1 MAENRS
7 GAVRIG
13 CHSGFWGDTETAAV
27 QLVRHGNVDY
37 LVSDYLAEV
46 TMSIM
51 AAQKLRNP
59 QMGYATDFVQ
69 VVMAPLA
76 REIAEKKIKV
86 VTNAGG
92 VNPQAC
98 RDAVLKA
105 CEAAGVTL
113 KVAVVLGDDLLPRLD
128 ELRGLDI
135 REMDTGAALPAK
147 IVSMNAYLGG
157 FPIARALAEGADVV
171 ITGRCVDSAVTLGA
185 LIHAFGWTMDDHDRL
200 AAGTLCGHIIEC
212 GAQCNGGN
220 FTDWRLVP
228 DYDEMGFPVAEV
240 RGRRLVRAGQARRH
254 RRPDHAPP
262 PWPSRC
268 STRSAIRAPTWCP
281 TWSATSPR
289 RPMPRSARTACACR
303 APRAGRRP
311 TPTRSRRPGPT
322 ATSSAPSSCWAAA
335 RRWPRARHSAD
346 AIIKKTRR
354 MFREK
359 NMGDYR
365 DLSIEIIGGEATY
378 GPHARTQDSREV
390 VVKIAAKHDQKEAL
404 GLLGREIAPMATGG
418 VVGMTGSFGAGRAS
432 PSPVIRMFSCLVPKT
447 LVPVTIEIDGRSI
460 TMERA
465 AKSGG
470 FTAADLPAEAP
481 PAPPLPTTGP
491 NAATATVP
499 LVALAYGRSGDKGD
513 NANIGIFARRPE
525 YEPILDAEVTEE
537 AVATYFAHRIQG
549 KVTRWR
555 LPGIN
560 GFNFLLRQALGG
572 GGMAS
577 LKADPLAKAF
587 AQMLVGYAGQGAGVA
602 GRRPRY
608 ATMRRMRIGLITW
621 IASSTKTPM
630 PPARKTGS
638 EPIMIA

>member
-1 MAENRS
+1 MANT
-7 GAVRIG
+7 VRIG
-13 CHSGFWGDTETAAV
+13 CHSGFWGDTETAAA

-51 AAQKLRNP
+51 AAQKMRNP
-59 QMGYATDFVQ
+59 QLGYATDFVQ

-76 REIAEKKIKV
+76 REIADKKIKV

-105 CEAAGVTL
+105 CEAAGVKL
-113 KVAVVLGDDLLPRLD
+113 KVAVVLGDDLLPRIE
-128 ELRGLDI
+128 ELRRLDI
-135 REMDTGAALPAK
+135 REMDTGAELPGK

-185 LIHAFGWTMDDHDRL
+185 AIHAFGWTMDDYDKL
-200 AAGTLCGHIIEC
+200 SAGTLCGHIIEC

-220 FTDWRLVP
+220 FTDWQLVP
-228 DYDEMGFPVAEV
+228 DYDNMGFPVAEV
-240 RGRRLVRAGQARRH
+240 SADGSFVLSK
-254 RRPDHAPP
+254 PDG
-262 PWPSRC
+262 
-268 STRSAIRAPTWCP
+268 TGGLIT
-281 TWSATSPR
+281 TATVAEQ
-289 RPMPRSARTACACR
+289 MLYEIGD
-303 APRAGRRP
+303 PRAYMVPDVVCDFTQATYEQVGKDRVRVSGAKGRPP
-311 TPTRSRRPGPT
+311 TDTYKVST
-322 ATSSAPSSCWAAA
+322 T
-335 RRWPRARHSAD
+335 WPDGYKLSTIFMLGGREAVAKGTHSAE

-418 VVGMTGSFGAGRAS
+418 VVGMTGSFGAGRS
-432 PSPVIRMFSCLVPKT
+432 TPSPVIRMFSCLVPKS
-447 LVPVTIEIDGRSI
+447 LVPVTIEMDGSSI

-470 FTAADLPAEAP
+470 FSTADLPAEAP
-481 PAPPLPTTGP
+481 AAPALPTAGP

-513 NANIGIFARRPE
+513 NANIGIFARKPE

-537 AVATYFAHRIQG
+537 AVARYFAHRIQG

-555 LPGIN
+555 LPGIH

-587 AQMLVGYAGQGAGVA
+587 AQMLLDMPVRV
-602 GRRPRY
+602 P
-608 ATMRRMRIGLITW
+608 
-621 IASSTKTPM
+621 ASLAQKL
-630 PPARKTGS
+630 A
-638 EPIMIA
+638 A

>member
-1 MAENRS
+1 MTGKTAKGS
-7 GAVRIG
+7 VRIG

-59 QMGYATDFVQ
+59 QAGYAVDFVTA
-69 VVMAPLA
+69 VMGPLA

-92 VNPQAC
+92 VNPLAC

-105 CEAAGVTL
+105 CEAAGVKL
-113 KVAVVLGDDLLPRLD
+113 KVAVVLGDDILPRA
-128 ELRGLDI
+128 EEFRAAGI
-135 REMDTGAALPAK
+135 REMDTGAELPAK

-185 LIHAFGWTMDDHDRL
+185 LIHAFGWTHEDLDRL

-228 DYDEMGFPVAEV
+228 DYDNMGFPIAEVSGDGSFVLSKPEGTGGLITPATVAEQMLYEIGDPRAYIV
-240 RGRRLVRAGQARRH
+240 PDVVCDFTEARYEQTGKDRVRVSGARGRPPTDTYKVSTTF
-254 RRPDHAPP
+254 PDGYKF
-262 PWPSRC
+262 S
-268 STRSAIRAPTWCP
+268 SIF
-281 TWSATSPR
+281 
-289 RPMPRSARTACACR
+289 MLG
-303 APRAGRRP
+303 GRE
-311 TPTRSRRPGPT
+311 
-322 ATSSAPSSCWAAA
+322 AAA
-335 RRWPRARHSAD
+335 KGRHSAES
-346 AIIKKTRR
+346 IVKKTRR
-354 MFREK
+354 MFK
-359 NMGDYR
+359 DKGMADFR
-365 DLSIEIIGGEATY
+365 DVSIEVIGAEATY
-378 GPHARTQDSREV
+378 GPHSRGEDSREV

-404 GLLGREIAPMATGG
+404 ALLGREIAPMSTGG

-432 PSPVIRMFSCLVPKT
+432 ASPVIRMFSCLVPKS
-447 LVPVTIEIDGRSI
+447 LVPVTVDVDGHQIALQEGAR
-460 TMERA
+460 
-465 AKSGG
+465 SGG
-470 FTAADLPAEAP
+470 FSAATLPVEAP
-481 PAPPLPTTGP
+481 PAPPLP
-491 NAATATVP
+491 ATASATVP

-513 NANIGIFARRPE
+513 NANIGIFARKPE
-525 YEPILDAEVTEE
+525 YQPILDAEVTEE
-537 AVATYFAHRIQG
+537 AVAKYFAHRIEG
-549 KVTRWR
+549 KVSRWR

-587 AQMLVGYAGQGAGVA
+587 AQMLLDMPVRVPAEMAQE
-602 GRRPRY
+602 
-608 ATMRRMRIGLITW
+608 
-621 IASSTKTPM
+621 STS
-630 PPARKTGS
+630 RNS
-638 EPIMIA
+638 

>member
-1 MAENRS
+1 MTGKTARGS
-7 GAVRIG
+7 VRIG

-27 QLVRHGNVDY
+27 QLVRYGSVDY

-59 QMGYATDFVQ
+59 QAGYAVDFVTA
-69 VVMAPLA
+69 VMGPLA

-105 CEAAGVTL
+105 CEAAGVKL
-113 KVAVVLGDDLLPRLD
+113 KVAVVLGDDILPRAE
-128 ELRGLDI
+128 ELRTAGI
-135 REMDTGAALPAK
+135 REMDTGAELPVK

-185 LIHAFGWTMDDHDRL
+185 LIHAFSWTPEDLDRL

-228 DYDEMGFPVAEV
+228 DYDNMGFPIAEVSSDGSFVLSKPDDTGGLISTATVAEQMLYEIGDPRAYIV
-240 RGRRLVRAGQARRH
+240 PDVVCDFTEARYEQVGKDRVRVSGARGRPPTDTYKVSTTF
-254 RRPDHAPP
+254 PDGYKFA
-262 PWPSRC
+262 S
-268 STRSAIRAPTWCP
+268 IF
-281 TWSATSPR
+281 
-289 RPMPRSARTACACR
+289 MLG
-303 APRAGRRP
+303 GREAVAK
-311 TPTRSRRPGPT
+311 G
-322 ATSSAPSSCWAAA
+322 
-335 RRWPRARHSAD
+335 RHSAES
-346 AIIKKTRR
+346 IVKKTRR
-354 MFREK
+354 MLKDKGMADFR
-359 NMGDYR
+359 DV
-365 DLSIEIIGGEATY
+365 SIEVIGAEATY
-378 GPHARTQDSREV
+378 GPHSRAQDSREV

-404 GLLGREIAPMATGG
+404 SLLGREIAPMSTGG
-418 VVGMTGSFGAGRAS
+418 VVGMTGSFGAGRVS
-432 PSPVIRMFSCLVPKT
+432 PSPVIRMFSCLVPKNQI
-447 LVPVTIEIDGRSI
+447 PVTVDVDGRQI
-460 TMERA
+460 AMQEGAR
-465 AKSGG
+465 SGG
-470 FTAADLPAEAP
+470 FDLKSLPVEAP
-481 PAPPLPTTGP
+481 PAT
-491 NAATATVP
+491 AAASSGATETVP

-513 NANIGIFARRPE
+513 NANIGIFARKPE
-525 YEPILDAEVTEE
+525 YQPILDAEVTDE
-537 AVATYFAHRIQG
+537 AVAKYFAHRING
-549 KVTRWR
+549 KVSRWR

-587 AQMLVGYAGQGAGVA
+587 AQML
-602 GRRPRY
+602 
-608 ATMRRMRIGLITW
+608 LD
-621 IASSTKTPM
+621 M
-630 PPARKTGS
+630 PVRVPAEMAKNL
-638 EPIMIA
+638 PA

>member
-1 MAENRS
+1 MT
-7 GAVRIG
+7 VRVG

-27 QLVRHGNVDY
+27 QLVRHGDVDY

-59 QMGYATDFVQ
+59 QAGYAVDFVTA
-69 VVMAPLA
+69 VMGPLA

-105 CEAAGVTL
+105 CEAAGVKL
-113 KVAVVLGDDLLPRLD
+113 KVAVVLGDDILPRAD
-128 ELRGLDI
+128 ELRASGI
-135 REMDTGAALPAK
+135 REMDTGAELPAK

-157 FPIARALAEGADVV
+157 FPIARALSEGADVV

-185 LIHAFGWTMDDHDRL
+185 LIHAFTWTPEDLDRL

-228 DYDEMGFPVAEV
+228 DYDNMGFPIAEVSSDGSFVLSKPENTGGLISTATVAEQMLYEIGDPRAYIV
-240 RGRRLVRAGQARRH
+240 PDVVCDFTGARYEQVSKDRVRVSGARGRPPTDTYKVSTTF
-254 RRPDHAPP
+254 PDGFKLA
-262 PWPSRC
+262 S
-268 STRSAIRAPTWCP
+268 IF
-281 TWSATSPR
+281 
-289 RPMPRSARTACACR
+289 MLG
-303 APRAGRRP
+303 GRE
-311 TPTRSRRPGPT
+311 
-322 ATSSAPSSCWAAA
+322 AAA
-335 RRWPRARHSAD
+335 KGRHSAES
-346 AIIKKTRR
+346 IVKKARR
-354 MFREK
+354 MFK
-359 NMGDYR
+359 DKGMADFR
-365 DLSIEIIGGEATY
+365 DVSIEVIGAEATY
-378 GPHARTQDSREV
+378 GPHSRAQDSREV

-404 GLLGREIAPMATGG
+404 SLLGREIAPMSTGG
-418 VVGMTGSFGAGRAS
+418 VVGMTGSFGAGRVS

-447 LVPVTIEIDGRSI
+447 QVPVTVDVDGHQIAMQEGAR
-460 TMERA
+460 
-465 AKSGG
+465 SGG
-470 FTAADLPAEAP
+470 FDTKTLPVEAP
-481 PAPPLPTTGP
+481 PVASTVTGQ
-491 NAATATVP
+491 TETVP

-513 NANIGIFARRPE
+513 NANIGIFARKPE
-525 YEPILDAEVTEE
+525 YQPILDAEVTEE
-537 AVATYFAHRIQG
+537 AVAQYFAHRING
-549 KVTRWR
+549 TVSRWR

-587 AQMLVGYAGQGAGVA
+587 AQMLLDMPVRVPAEMAKK
-602 GRRPRY
+602 
-608 ATMRRMRIGLITW
+608 L
-621 IASSTKTPM
+621 SS
-630 PPARKTGS
+630 
-638 EPIMIA
+638 

>member
-1 MAENRS
+1 VDLLSSERLWDMS
-7 GAVRIG
+7 KTVRIG

-59 QMGYATDFVQ
+59 QAGYAVDFVTA
-69 VVMAPLA
+69 VMAPLA

-113 KVAVVLGDDLLPRLD
+113 KVAVVLGDDILPRA
-128 ELRGLDI
+128 EEFRAAGI
-135 REMDTGAALPAK
+135 REMDTGAELPAK

-185 LIHAFGWTMDDHDRL
+185 LIHAFSWTPEDLDRL

-228 DYDEMGFPVAEV
+228 DYDNMGFPIAEVFSDGSFVLSKPDNTGGLISTATVAEQMLYEIGDPRAYIV
-240 RGRRLVRAGQARRH
+240 PDVVCDFTEARYEQLGKDRVRVSGARGRPPTDTYKVSTTF
-254 RRPDHAPP
+254 PDGFKFA
-262 PWPSRC
+262 S
-268 STRSAIRAPTWCP
+268 IF
-281 TWSATSPR
+281 
-289 RPMPRSARTACACR
+289 MLG
-303 APRAGRRP
+303 GRE
-311 TPTRSRRPGPT
+311 
-322 ATSSAPSSCWAAA
+322 AAA
-335 RRWPRARHSAD
+335 KGRHSAES
-346 AIIKKTRR
+346 IVKKTRR
-354 MFREK
+354 LFKDKGMADFR
-359 NMGDYR
+359 DV
-365 DLSIEIIGGEATY
+365 SIEVIGAEATY
-378 GPHARTQDSREV
+378 GPHARAQDSREV

-404 GLLGREIAPMATGG
+404 ALLGREIAPMSTGG
-418 VVGMTGSFGAGRAS
+418 VVGMAGSFGAGRVS
-432 PSPVIRMFSCLVPKT
+432 PSPVIRMFSCLVPKSQ
-447 LVPVTIEIDGRSI
+447 VPVTVDVGGHRIALQEGAR
-460 TMERA
+460 
-465 AKSGG
+465 SGG
-470 FTAADLPAEAP
+470 FEATSLPVEAP
-481 PAPPLPTTGP
+481 PLASPSSGPTE
-491 NAATATVP
+491 TVP

-513 NANIGIFARRPE
+513 NANIGIFARKPE
-525 YEPILDAEVTEE
+525 YLPILDAEVTEE
-537 AVATYFAHRIQG
+537 AVARYFAHRIEGDPGG
-549 KVTRWR
+549 KVSRWR

-587 AQMLVGYAGQGAGVA
+587 AQML
-602 GRRPRY
+602 
-608 ATMRRMRIGLITW
+608 LD
-621 IASSTKTPM
+621 M
-630 PPARKTGS
+630 PVRVPAEMAREVEGTLRHD
-638 EPIMIA
+638 

>member
-1 MAENRS
+1 MAENRN
-7 GAVRIG
+7 GTVRIG

-59 QMGYATDFVQ
+59 QLGYATDFVQ

-113 KVAVVLGDDLLPRLD
+113 KVAVVLGDDLLPRVD

-135 REMDTGAALPAK
+135 REMDTGAELPAK

-240 RGRRLVRAGQARRH
+240 SADGSFVLGK
-254 RRPDHAPP
+254 PDG
-262 PWPSRC
+262 
-268 STRSAIRAPTWCP
+268 TGGLIT
-281 TWSATSPR
+281 TATVAEQ
-289 RPMPRSARTACACR
+289 MLYEIGD
-303 APRAGRRP
+303 PRAYMVPDVVCDFTQATYAAGRQ
-311 TPTRSRRPGPT
+311 G
-322 ATSSAPSSCWAAA
+322 
-335 RRWPRARHSAD
+335 PRARVGRQGPAAD
-346 AIIKKTRR
+346 RHLQGLDHLARR
-354 MFREK
+354 
-359 NMGDYR
+359 
-365 DLSIEIIGGEATY
+365 LQAQ
-378 GPHARTQDSREV
+378 H
-390 VVKIAAKHDQKEAL
+390 HL
-404 GLLGREIAPMATGG
+404 H
-418 VVGMTGSFGAGRAS
+418 AGRARGGGQG
-432 PSPVIRMFSCLVPKT
+432 PAQRRGDHQEDAPHVPR
-447 LVPVTIEIDGRSI
+447 EEHGRLPRPQHRDHRRRGDL
-460 TMERA
+460 RA
-465 AKSGG
+465 ARAHPGQPRGG
-470 FTAADLPAEAP
+470 GQDRRQA
-481 PAPPLPTTGP
+481 
-491 NAATATVP
+491 
-499 LVALAYGRSGDKGD
+499 
-513 NANIGIFARRPE
+513 RPE
-525 YEPILDAEVTEE
+525 GGARPARPRDRADGDRRRGR
-537 AVATYFAHRIQG
+537 HDRQ
-549 KVTRWR
+549 
-555 LPGIN
+555 
-560 GFNFLLRQALGG
+560 LR
-572 GGMAS
+572 
-577 LKADPLAKAF
+577 
-587 AQMLVGYAGQGAGVA
+587 
-602 GRRPRY
+602 RRPRL
-608 ATMRRMRIGLITW
+608 ALAGDPHVLLPGAQDRWCR
-621 IASSTKTPM
+621 
-630 PPARKTGS
+630 
-638 EPIMIA
+638 

>member
-51 AAQKLRNP
+51 AAQKMRNP
-59 QMGYATDFVQ
+59 QLGYATDFVQ

-86 VTNAGG
+86 ITNAGG

-113 KVAVVLGDDLLPRLD
+113 KVAVVLGDDLLPRVD

-135 REMDTGAALPAK
+135 REMDTGAELPAK

-185 LIHAFGWTMDDHDRL
+185 LIHAFGWTMDDHDKL

-240 RGRRLVRAGQARRH
+240 EADGAFVLGKPDGTGGLITTATVAEQMLYEIGDPRAYMVPDVVCDFTQATYAQVGKDRVRVTGAKGRPPTDTYKVSTTWPDGYKLSTIFMLGGREAVAKGQA
-254 RRPDHAPP
+254 
-262 PWPSRC
+262 
-268 STRSAIRAPTWCP
+268 
-281 TWSATSPR
+281 
-289 RPMPRSARTACACR
+289 
-303 APRAGRRP
+303 
-311 TPTRSRRPGPT
+311 
-322 ATSSAPSSCWAAA
+322 
-335 RRWPRARHSAD
+335 SAD

-378 GPHARTQDSREV
+378 GPHARTTESREV

-447 LVPVTIEIDGRSI
+447 EVPVTIEMDGRSI

-470 FTAADLPAEAP
+470 FAVADLPAEP
-481 PAPPLPTTGP
+481 PAAPPLPTTGD

-525 YEPILDAEVTEE
+525 YEPIHDAEVTEE
-537 AVATYFAHRIQG
+537 AVAAYFAHRIQG

-555 LPGIN
+555 LPGIH

-587 AQMLVGYAGQGAGVA
+587 AQMLLDMPVRV
-602 GRRPRY
+602 P
-608 ATMRRMRIGLITW
+608 
-621 IASSTKTPM
+621 ASLAQKL
-630 PPARKTGS
+630 A
-638 EPIMIA
+638 A

>member
-1 MAENRS
+1 MAKTARKT
-7 GAVRIG
+7 VRIG

-59 QMGYATDFVQ
+59 QMGYATDFVS

-105 CEAAGVTL
+105 CEAAGVKL

-147 IVSMNAYLGG
+147 VVSMNAYLGG
-157 FPIARALAEGADVV
+157 FPIARALDEGADVV

-185 LIHAFGWTMDDHDRL
+185 LIHAFGWSMDDHDAL

-220 FTDWRLVP
+220 FTDWHLVP
-228 DYDEMGFPVAEV
+228 GYDDMGFPVAEV
-240 RGRRLVRAGQARRH
+240 DADGSFVLGK
-254 RRPDHAPP
+254 PDGTGGLISP
-262 PWPSRC
+262 
-268 STRSAIRAPTWCP
+268 
-281 TWSATSPR
+281 ATVAEQ
-289 RPMPRSARTACACR
+289 MLYEIGD
-303 APRAGRRP
+303 PRAYMVPDVVCDFTGATYEQVGKDRVRVSGAKGRPP
-311 TPTRSRRPGPT
+311 TDTYKVSTTWLDGYKLSTIFMLGGREAVAKGTHTARS
-322 ATSSAPSSCWAAA
+322 
-335 RRWPRARHSAD
+335 
-346 AIIKKTRR
+346 IIKKTRR

-365 DLSIEIIGGEATY
+365 DVSIEIIGGEATY
-378 GPHARTQDSREV
+378 GPHARTRDSREV

-404 GLLGREIAPMATGG
+404 GLLGREIAPMSTGG
-418 VVGMTGSFGAGRAS
+418 VVGMTGSFGAGRVS

-447 LVPVTIEIDGRSI
+447 LVPAVIEIDGRSL
-460 TMERA
+460 TMEQG

-470 FTAADLPAEAP
+470 FSVADLPVEAP
-481 PAPPLPTTGP
+481 PAPPLPASGA
-491 NAATATVP
+491 NAATTTVP

-537 AVATYFAHRIQG
+537 AVAKYFAHRIEG

-555 LPGIN
+555 LPGIK

-587 AQMLVGYAGQGAGVA
+587 AQMLLDMPVRVPASLADA
-602 GRRPRY
+602 RDMPR
-608 ATMRRMRIGLITW
+608 
-621 IASSTKTPM
+621 
-630 PPARKTGS
+630 
-638 EPIMIA
+638 

>member
-1 MAENRS
+1 MAPTP
-7 GAVRIG
+7 GKTVRIG
-13 CHSGFWGDTETAAV
+13 CHSGFWGDTETAAA

-51 AAQKLRNP
+51 AAQKMRNP
-59 QMGYATDFVQ
+59 QMGYATDFVS

-76 REIAEKKIKV
+76 REIAERKIKV

-113 KVAVVLGDDLLPRLD
+113 RVAVVLGDDLLPRID
-128 ELRGLDI
+128 EWRRLDI
-135 REMDTGAALPAK
+135 REMDTGAPLPAK
-147 IVSMNAYLGG
+147 IASMNAYLGG

-228 DYDEMGFPVAEV
+228 GYDDMGFPVAEV
-240 RGRRLVRAGQARRH
+240 EADGSFVLSKPEGTGGLITPATVAEQMLYEIGDPRAYIVPDAVCDFTGATYEQVAADRVRVSGARGRPPTDTYKVSTTW
-254 RRPDHAPP
+254 PDGYKL
-262 PWPSRC
+262 
-268 STRSAIRAPTWCP
+268 STIF
-281 TWSATSPR
+281 
-289 RPMPRSARTACACR
+289 MLG
-303 APRAGRRP
+303 GREAVAK
-311 TPTRSRRPGPT
+311 G
-322 ATSSAPSSCWAAA
+322 
-335 RRWPRARHSAD
+335 RHSAE
-346 AIIKKTRR
+346 AIIRKTRR
-354 MFREK
+354 LFRER

-365 DLSIEIIGGEATY
+365 DVSIEVIGGEATY
-378 GPHARTQDSREV
+378 GPHARTLDSREV
-390 VVKIAAKHDQKEAL
+390 VVKIAARHDQKEAL
-404 GLLGREIAPMATGG
+404 ALLGREIAPMATGG
-418 VVGMTGSFGAGRAS
+418 VVGMTGSFGAGRVS
-432 PSPVIRMFSCLVPKT
+432 PSPVIRMFSCLVPKDR
-447 LVPVTIEIDGRSI
+447 VPVTIELGGRSI
-460 TMERA
+460 AMERG

-470 FTAADLPAEAP
+470 FTVADLPVEAP
-481 PAPPLPTTGP
+481 PAPPLPTGGP
-491 NAATATVP
+491 NAATASVP

-537 AVATYFAHRIQG
+537 AVARYFAHRIEG

-555 LPGIN
+555 LPGIH

-587 AQMLVGYAGQGAGVA
+587 AQMLLDMPVRVPAAVA
-602 GRRPRY
+602 REVE
-608 ATMRRMRIGLITW
+608 
-621 IASSTKTPM
+621 SSL
-630 PPARKTGS
+630 A
-638 EPIMIA
+638 A

>member
-1 MAENRS
+1 
-7 GAVRIG
+7 
-13 CHSGFWGDTETAAV
+13 
-27 QLVRHGNVDY
+27 
-37 LVSDYLAEV
+37 
-46 TMSIM
+46 
-51 AAQKLRNP
+51 
-59 QMGYATDFVQ
+59 
-69 VVMAPLA
+69 MAPLA

-113 KVAVVLGDDLLPRLD
+113 KVAVVLGDDLLPRID

-135 REMDTGAALPAK
+135 REMDTGAELPAK

-228 DYDEMGFPVAEV
+228 DYDDMGFPVAEV
-240 RGRRLVRAGQARRH
+240 SADGSFVLGKPDGTGGLITTATVAEQMLYEIGDPRAYMVPDVVCDFTQA
-254 RRPDHAPP
+254 
-262 PWPSRC
+262 
-268 STRSAIRAPTWCP
+268 TL
-281 TWSATSPR
+281 
-289 RPMPRSARTACACR
+289 
-303 APRAGRRP
+303 RAGRQ
-311 TPTRSRRPGPT
+311 G
-322 ATSSAPSSCWAAA
+322 
-335 RRWPRARHSAD
+335 PRARVGRQGPAAD
-346 AIIKKTRR
+346 RHLQGLDDLARRLQAQHHLHAGRARGGGQGPGTAPTPIIKKTRR

-491 NAATATVP
+491 NAATETVP

-537 AVATYFAHRIQG
+537 AVAKYFAHRIQG

-555 LPGIN
+555 LPGIH

-587 AQMLVGYAGQGAGVA
+587 AQMLLDMPVRVPASLADA
-602 GRRPRY
+602 RDS
-608 ATMRRMRIGLITW
+608 ATMRRMRAGLITW
-621 IASSTKTPM
+621 IASSTNTPM

>member
-1 MAENRS
+1 MTKT
-7 GAVRIG
+7 VRIG

-27 QLVRHGNVDY
+27 QLVRHGEVDY

-59 QMGYATDFVQ
+59 QAGYAVDFVTA
-69 VVMAPLA
+69 VMAPLA

-92 VNPQAC
+92 VNPLAC
-98 RDAVLKA
+98 REAVLKA

-113 KVAVVLGDDLLPRLD
+113 EVAVVLGDDILPRA
-128 ELRGLDI
+128 EEFRAVGI
-135 REMDTGAALPAK
+135 REMDTGAELPAK

-185 LIHAFGWTMDDHDRL
+185 LIHAFDWSPEDLDRL

-228 DYDEMGFPVAEV
+228 DYDNMGFPIAEVSADGSFVLSKPDNTGGLITTATVAEQMLYEIGDPRAYMV
-240 RGRRLVRAGQARRH
+240 PDVVCDFTGATYEQVGKDRVRVSGARGRPPTDTYKVSTTW
-254 RRPDHAPP
+254 PDGFKF
-262 PWPSRC
+262 S
-268 STRSAIRAPTWCP
+268 SIF
-281 TWSATSPR
+281 
-289 RPMPRSARTACACR
+289 MLG
-303 APRAGRRP
+303 GRE
-311 TPTRSRRPGPT
+311 
-322 ATSSAPSSCWAAA
+322 AAA
-335 RRWPRARHSAD
+335 KGRHSAE

-354 MFREK
+354 LFAEK
-359 NMGDYR
+359 GMADYR
-365 DLSIEIIGGEATY
+365 DVSIEVIGAEATY
-378 GPHARTQDSREV
+378 GPHARAQDSREV

-404 GLLGREIAPMATGG
+404 SLLGREIAPMSTGG

-447 LVPVTIEIDGRSI
+447 MVPVTVDVAGHRIALQE
-460 TMERA
+460 A
-465 AKSGG
+465 ARSGG
-470 FTAADLPAEAP
+470 FDATSLPVEAP
-481 PAPPLPTTGP
+481 PAKSPTGDIE
-491 NAATATVP
+491 TVP

-513 NANIGIFARRPE
+513 NANIGIFARKPE
-525 YEPILDAEVTEE
+525 YQPILDAEVTEE
-537 AVATYFAHRIQG
+537 AVAKYFAHRIDG
-549 KVTRWR
+549 AVTRWR

-560 GFNFLLRQALGG
+560 GFNFLLRRALGG

-587 AQMLVGYAGQGAGVA
+587 AQMLLDMPVRVPAEMA
-602 GRRPRY
+602 
-608 ATMRRMRIGLITW
+608 
-621 IASSTKTPM
+621 KTL
-630 PPARKTGS
+630 A
-638 EPIMIA
+638 A